1 MEKEIIET
9 EISEQTLLSGY
20 WEESDQTEIDDFI
33 KMIKEQK
40 KKGATHVSI
49 STSVNQEWD
58 VISFTTKISFEIIR
72 EETDE
77 ELNLRIKQEQEER
90 QRLIDQK
97 EFDKRQKEAEE
108 KALFLKLKQKFEK

>member
-90 QRLIDQK
+90 Q
-97 EFDKRQKEAEE
+97 KEAEE